1 MFTEEIGI
9 KAGTVN
15 VVTTDNKGLD
25 SDHWA
30 DRATNHIISVSQDA
44 PPAIRDQAEAFKE
57 NVHKVLRYYIK
68 QAILSERT
76 TICGTLS
83 QQGHDDLAEIIRRM

>member
-9 KAGTVN
+9 KTGTVN

-44 PPAIRDQAEAFKE
+44 PPAIRDQAAYDY
-57 NVHKVLRYYIK
+57 LWYIVP
-68 QAILSERT
+68 T
-76 TICGTLS
+76 GT
-83 QQGHDDLAEIIRRM
+83 

>member
-1 MFTEEIGI
+1 MFTEEIGV

-15 VVTTDNKGLD
+15 VVTTENKGLD

-44 PPAIRDQAEAFKE
+44 PPAIRD
-57 NVHKVLRYYIK
+57 RGRSI
-68 QAILSERT
+68 
-76 TICGTLS
+76 
-83 QQGHDDLAEIIRRM
+83 